1 MITQFHTTWEEPF
14 RDSLYVSLSV
24 LPVGG
29 ESLRAELGVELAELL
44 VGPEEEG
51 GVFDALPLH
60 LQDEVIANLLP
71 RITLC
76 YDV

>member
-1 MITQFHTTWEEPF
+1 MYSSHF
-14 RDSLYVSLSV
+14 

-51 GVFDALPLH
+51 GVLDALPLH

-76 YDV
+76 YDG

>member
-1 MITQFHTTWEEPF
+1 M
-14 RDSLYVSLSV
+14 
-24 LPVGG
+24 GG
-29 ESLRAELGVELAELL
+29 ESLCAELGVELAELL

-51 GVFDALPLH
+51 GVLDALPLN